1 MKTFRYIPLIPIV
14 FCAATAQMPSSFDAS
29 GRSAQAQN
37 GVQNEDPLRTG
48 ESPPPQ
54 IFGMELPLLDPSND
68 TVSYGGGRFDLG
80 NNAAVRERFEK
91 YLSQTPD
98 DSEQSRLYR
107 RNMQEILDYTERY
120 VRGGNLIGSRVL
132 VKIGKGL
139 YNLSDY
145 PGDGSQAG
153 VLASAMVSALDVQ
166 RANRRRDQANAELDR
181 ELDELVTK
189 TNSLTNQNTQ
199 RGSGGRRN
207 TPGGGGGGGNSGYSS
222 HTFRIASNTAEI
234 ARLRAQQGTNIA
246 ANQAALP
253 LAKLNYQSIVVGFLL
268 QRRYDHA
275 VIGAR
280 VYRHLFRDGDTR
292 LDLDENSD
300 AYKTFTGIT
309 GMPPTIN
316 TVDSFASNARRE
328 VDQSID
334 AVHGAL
340 AQNKLGE
347 ATNRLITAVAT
358 GEYMQ
363 SVATFPAEQR
373 RRIAAYWQLRKRAL
387 SAMNARDYA
396 TVESIAAQMREM
408 DVDFDDSLLMSYTSG
423 KKRQSNFAL
432 RAARQAFQAGNQ
444 EEFRRLATEAA
455 TIWPLNPALDEGE
468 AEIARVDSFE
478 PQMEEF
484 RRLLERR
491 EFRTIYKERER
502 FRVVCADRELEKK
515 YTEVLELVAGTDV
528 LLARLKQGVEQD
540 RTMGPC
546 AAWEQ
551 ITLLLKDDD
560 RYSTDSVFMEE
571 YNKVASMAH
580 DFVEA
585 LRYAK
590 ECEERGEYGSA
601 LSSYYRAKCFFNGS
615 NLAAEGIERVTKII
629 VHAQY

>member
-1 MKTFRYIPLIPIV
+1 MKTFRYIPLIPLM

-37 GVQNEDPLRTG
+37 GVQNDDPLRTG

-54 IFGMELPLLDPSND
+54 IFGMELPLLDPAND

-107 RNMQEILDYTERY
+107 RNLQEILDYTERY
-120 VRGGNLIGSRVL
+120 VRGANLIGSRVL

-166 RANRRRDQANAELDR
+166 RANRRRDQANEELDR
-181 ELDELVTK
+181 ELDELVDK

-199 RGSGGRRN
+199 RGSGRRN
-207 TPGGGGGGGNSGYSS
+207 TAGGAAGSGNSGYTS
-222 HTFRIASNTAEI
+222 HTFRIGANTAEI
-234 ARLRAQQGTNIA
+234 ARLRAQQGSNIA
-246 ANQAALP
+246 ANQASLP
-253 LAKLNYQSIVVGFLL
+253 LAKINYQSVVLGFLL

-280 VYRHLFRDGDTR
+280 VYRHLFRDGNTR

-316 TVDSFASNARRE
+316 TIDSFASNARRE

-347 ATNRLITAVAT
+347 ATNRLITAVAA

-387 SAMNARDYA
+387 SALNARDYA

-408 DVDFDDSLLMSYTSG
+408 DVDFDDSMLMSYTSG

-455 TIWPLNPALDEGE
+455 MIWPQNPALDEGE
-468 AEIARVDSFE
+468 AEIARVDSFA

-491 EFRTIYKERER
+491 EFRTIYTERER
-502 FRVVCADRELEKK
+502 LRVVCADGELEKK

-528 LLARLKQGVEQD
+528 LLARLKEGAEQD
-540 RTMGPC
+540 KTMGPC

-551 ITLLLKDDD
+551 TTLLLKEDD
-560 RYSTDSVFMEE
+560 RYSTDPVFTEAC
-571 YNKVASMAH
+571 NNFSSLAH

-601 LSSYYRAKCFFNGS
+601 LSSYYRAKCFFTGS
-615 NLAAEGIERVTKII
+615 KLAAEGIERVTKVI
-629 VHAQY
+629 VNAQY

>member
-1 MKTFRYIPLIPIV
+1 MKTFRYIPLIPIM
-14 FCAATAQMPSSFDAS
+14 FCSAIAQMPNSFDAS

-37 GVQNEDPLRTG
+37 GVQNDDPLRTG

-68 TVSYGGGRFDLG
+68 TVSYGGGHFDLG

-98 DSEQSRLYR
+98 DTEQSRLYR
-107 RNMQEILDYTERY
+107 RNLQEILDYTERY
-120 VRGGNLIGSRVL
+120 TRGANLIGSRVL
-132 VKIGKGL
+132 VKIGNGL
-139 YNLSDY
+139 YNLADY
-145 PGDGSQAG
+145 PGDGGQAG

-181 ELDELVTK
+181 ELDELVNR

-199 RGSGGRRN
+199 RGNGRRN
-207 TPGGGGGGGNSGYSS
+207 TAGGAGGAGNSGYTS
-222 HTFRIASNTAEI
+222 HTFRIGANTAEI
-234 ARLRAQQGTNIA
+234 ARLRAQQGTNVA

-253 LAKLNYQSIVVGFLL
+253 LAKLNYQSVVLGFLL

-280 VYRHLFRDGDTR
+280 VYRHLFRDGNTR

-316 TVDSFASNARRE
+316 TIDSFASNARRE

-334 AVHGAL
+334 AVYGAL

-363 SVATFPAEQR
+363 SVATFPAEHR

-387 SAMNARDYA
+387 SALNARDYA

-423 KKRQSNFAL
+423 RKRQSNFAL

-455 TIWPLNPALDEGE
+455 VIWPQNPALDEGE
-468 AEIARVDSFE
+468 AEIARVDSFA

-491 EFRTIYKERER
+491 EFRTIYNERER
-502 FRVVCADRELEKK
+502 LRVVCADRELETK

-528 LLARLKQGVEQD
+528 LLARLKEGAEQD
-540 RTMGPC
+540 QTMGPC

-551 ITLLLKDDD
+551 MTLLMKEDD
-560 RYSTDSVFMEE
+560 RYSTDPVFSEA
-571 YNKVASMAH
+571 YNNFSSLAH
-580 DFVEA
+580 QFVEA

-601 LSSYYRAKCFFNGS
+601 LSCYYRAKCFFSGS
-615 NLAAEGIERVTKII
+615 RLAAEGIERVTNVI
-629 VHAQY
+629 VNAQY